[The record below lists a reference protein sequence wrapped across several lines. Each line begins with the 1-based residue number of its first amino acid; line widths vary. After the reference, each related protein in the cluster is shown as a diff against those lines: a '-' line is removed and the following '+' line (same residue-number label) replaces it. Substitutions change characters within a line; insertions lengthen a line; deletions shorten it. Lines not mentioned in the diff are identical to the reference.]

1 MKIRYFL
8 SHVLWFVS
16 CLSATILLVGCVVQP
31 TVQAT
36 TPLTTATPETATAVG
51 RIILGYGDHSPVPN
65 LPLWLGKESQ
75 GQPTTYTDANGKFVL
90 TGLPVGQTID
100 VVDDHLA
107 FQFNITSSGIVDVGT
122 FEYPL
127 IHP

>member
-1 MKIRYFL
+1 MKTRNAL
-8 SHVLWFVS
+8 SHKLWFLGCFFILVS
-16 CLSATILLVGCVVQP
+16 LIGCAVQP
-31 TVQAT
+31 TAT
-36 TPLTTATPETATAVG
+36 TSLATATPETATAIG
-51 RIILGYGDHSPVPN
+51 QIILGYGDRSPVPN

-90 TGLPVGQTID
+90 TGLPVGQTIY

-107 FQFNITSSGIVDVGT
+107 FQFNISSSGIIDVGT